1 MPVRILIADD
11 HGVLRAGL
19 RALLNAEPD
28 LQVVGEAGDGWEALR
43 LAAELQPDL
52 MLMDISMPGL
62 DGLEATRLLRR
73 RHPRLRILLLTLHEE
88 EDLVREAIEAGASG
102 YIVKR
107 AAESELLGAV
117 RAVAAGHMY
126 VHPSMTRAFV
136 GQHGR
141 PPRDEEGSSEVTSLT
156 PRETEVLE
164 LVAAGYTNRQVADRL
179 GIGQRT
185 VETHRANLMAKL
197 NLRSRAALVR
207 YAVDHGLL
215 GAGSQGS

>member
-1 MPVRILIADD
+1 MTVRILIADD

-28 LQVVGEAGDGWEALR
+28 LDVVGEARDGREALR
-43 LAAELQPDL
+43 LAGELQPEL
-52 MLMDISMPGL
+52 VLMDVSMSGL
-62 DGLEATRLLRR
+62 DGLETTRLLRR
-73 RHPRLRILLLTLHEE
+73 HHPQIRVLLLTLHEE
-88 EDLVREAIEAGASG
+88 EDLVREAVEAGASG

-107 AAESELLGAV
+107 AAGSELLGAV

-126 VHPSMTRAFV
+126 VHPSMTRAFL
-136 GQHGR
+136 GR
-141 PPRDEEGSSEVTSLT
+141 QKALPEDTTSADTLT
-156 PRETEVLE
+156 PRETDVLE

-179 GIGQRT
+179 GISSRT

-197 NLRSRAALVR
+197 NLSSRAALVR

-215 GAGSQGS
+215 GTGSHRL